1 MFGEGFLLN
10 CSDLIRKANFS
21 LFSVMQKVET
31 LKMNSENVRNEDCPL
46 VSIVMPMFNS
56 ESYVKSSVQS
66 IILQTFSNWEL
77 MLVDDCSKDASMRI
91 AEELAESDSRIKLIS
106 LDENSGAAVARNAGI
121 LAASGRYIAFL
132 DSDDLWAET
141 KLQKQIEFMKREDC
155 ALSYTW
161 YECVDECGAR
171 SGKVLCPPKKL
182 TYKEMLKSNQIG
194 CLTAMYD
201 TAKVGKVLMPL
212 IRKRQDYGL
221 WLRILKQV
229 EFAYCLSESLAFYRQ
244 RTGSIS
250 SNKLEM
256 MKHNW
261 SLYRDVERL
270 SVQDSAYYLA
280 WNVIRKVLR

>member
-1 MFGEGFLLN
+1 
-10 CSDLIRKANFS
+10 
-21 LFSVMQKVET
+21 
-31 LKMNSENVRNEDCPL
+31 MNSENGRNNGSPL
-46 VSIVMPMFNS
+46 VSVVMPIFNS
-56 ESYVKSSVQS
+56 EPYLKSSVQS
-66 IILQTFSNWEL
+66 VLSQTFSDWEL
-77 MLVDDCSKDASMRI
+77 ILVDDCSKDASVRI
-91 AEELAESDSRIKLIS
+91 AGELAESDSRIRLIS

-121 LAASGRYIAFL
+121 LAALGRYIAFL
-132 DSDDLWAET
+132 DSDDLWVES
-141 KLQKQIEFMKREDC
+141 KLQKQTEFMKKEDC

-161 YECVDECGAR
+161 YECMDECGIR
-171 SGKVLCPPKKL
+171 SGRVLRPPQTL
-182 TYKEMLKSNQIG
+182 TYREMLKSNQIG

-201 TAKVGKVLMPL
+201 TAKIGKVLMPL

-229 EFAYCLSESLAFYRQ
+229 EFACCLSESLAFYRQ

-270 SVQDSAYYLA
+270 SIQNSAYYLA